1 MPAPK
6 KRPKRGGCNCKKP
19 NAMTGDGVK
28 IDAAINAIKT
38 AGSYALKNRKK
49 IGEIVE
55 TVAGVAGSLSSN
67 KDLKNAFAVS
77 GSVGKLLKGSG
88 RGRGSTG
95 ELARPYSEV
104 SPFNM
109 PSSIGA
115 SGRLKF

>member
-1 MPAPK
+1 MKPK
-6 KRPKRGGCNCKKP
+6 AKRGGNCKCKKP

-28 IDAAINAIKT
+28 IDAVLNAVKT
-38 AGSYALKNRKK
+38 AGAYAVKHRKK

-55 TVAGVAGSLSSN
+55 TVGTLAGSLTSN
-67 KDLKNAFAVS
+67 KDLKKAFGVS
-77 GSVGKLLKGSG
+77 KGIGGLLKGSG
-88 RGRGSTG
+88 RRGRGSTG

-115 SGRLKF
+115 TGRLKF